1 MKVPKERN
9 MYCPKCNK
17 HTAHKVSIY
26 KKGKE
31 RLKMAAGWRRYNR
44 KKRGYGSQPKP
55 IFRKNAKINKKTL
68 PMFKC
73 SVCGRILQGRSIRIK
88 KYEIMTK

>member
-1 MKVPKERN
+1 MKVPKEKR

-17 HTAHKVSIY
+17 HTVHKISIH

-31 RLKMAAGWRRYNR
+31 DYMRQGWRRYYR

-55 IFRKNAKINKKTL
+55 IFRKNAKLNKLTL
-68 PMFKC
+68 PLYKC
-73 SVCGRILQGRSIRIK
+73 NECGRILHGIALRIK
-88 KYEIMTK
+88 KFEIMTK